1 MNQSG
6 DTVNLSFN
14 ELKDLL
20 LRIFIKAGVNQEA
33 AELLGFNCA
42 MVERDG
48 PESHGVFRIEGYLNT
63 LKSGWVNGCAAP
75 RIEDCGESF
84 IRVDADNGFAQ
95 LCLARAR
102 PFLLE
107 KVRKTGCAVLA
118 VRGSHHFSALWPDV
132 EPFAEQGLLA
142 LTFVAGLPVVA
153 APGGKTPVFGTNPM
167 AFACPVAGSAPLV
180 FDFAT
185 SALSNGDTRIA
196 AREGHL
202 LADGCGIDKNGQS
215 TNNPEQILD
224 GGALLPFGGHKGAAI
239 ILMVEILASALTGGA
254 FSREVDFNNYP
265 GAETP
270 KTGQIFIVID
280 PLRGGNNGFAQR
292 VAELLKDIR
301 ASGEN
306 VRIAGDKRLQNRA
319 RAKQQGIVMISRAV
333 FEQLQGALTGG

>member
-20 LRIFIKAGVNQEA
+20 LRIFIKAGVNQET

-75 RIEDCGESF
+75 RIEDCGGSF

-102 PFLLE
+102 PLLLE

-132 EPFAEQGLLA
+132 EPFAAQGFIA
-142 LTFVAGLPVVA
+142 LTMVSGLSVVA
-153 APGGKTPVFGTNPM
+153 PPGGKKPVFGTNPM

-202 LADGCGIDKNGQS
+202 LPNGCGIDKNGLP
-215 TNNPEQILD
+215 TNNPEQVLD

-270 KTGQIFIVID
+270 KTGQLFIVID
-280 PLRGGNNGFAQR
+280 PLRGGNHQFASR
-292 VAELLKDIR
+292 VQALLNVIR

>member
-1 MNQSG
+1 MRESG
-6 DTVNLSFN
+6 DAVRLSFN

-20 LRIFIKAGVNQEA
+20 RRVFIKVSVNQET
-33 AELLGFNCA
+33 AELLADNCA

-63 LKSGWVNGCAAP
+63 LKSGWVNGCADP

-102 PFLLE
+102 PLLLE
-107 KVRKTGCAVLA
+107 KVRRSGCAVLM
-118 VRGSHHFSALWPDV
+118 VRGSHHFSALWPDI
-132 EPFAEQGLLA
+132 EPFAQQGLLA
-142 LTFVAGLPVVA
+142 LTFVAGLSVVA
-153 APGGKTPVFGTNPM
+153 VSGGKTPVFGTNPL
-167 AFACPVAGSAPLV
+167 AFACPVAGSSPLV

-196 AREGHL
+196 ARAGHL
-202 LADGCGIDKNGQS
+202 LPDGCGIDKSGQP
-215 TNNPEQILD
+215 TNNPEQILN

-239 ILMVEILASALTGGA
+239 ILMVEILAAALTGGA
-254 FSREVDFNNYP
+254 FSYQVDFKNHP

-270 KTGQIFIVID
+270 KTGQLLIVID
-280 PLRGGNNGFAQR
+280 PARGGNHDFAAR
-292 VAELLKDIR
+292 VAALLNLIR

-306 VRIAGDKRLQNRA
+306 IRIAGDKRLQNRA
-319 RAKQQGIVMISRAV
+319 RAEQQGIVITRAV
-333 FEQLQGALTGG
+333 LAQLNGFL